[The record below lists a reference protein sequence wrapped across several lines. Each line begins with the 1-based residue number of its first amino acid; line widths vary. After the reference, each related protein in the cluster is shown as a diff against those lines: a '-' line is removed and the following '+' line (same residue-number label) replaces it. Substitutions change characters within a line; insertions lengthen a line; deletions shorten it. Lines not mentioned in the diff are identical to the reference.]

1 MLLTQ
6 RSVSWIYSIN
16 TKGSVLFTM
25 NYGAF
30 FSRISEK
37 KEIQIKYHKS
47 WTTFFWSPR
56 DNHVLPMKFALHH
69 SLASILMD
77 EREIG
82 NFYIFYCKQRVP
94 IMMII

>member
-6 RSVSWIYSIN
+6 RSVPRIDSIN

-25 NYGAF
+25 NYGAL

-47 WTTFFWSPR
+47 
-56 DNHVLPMKFALHH
+56 
-69 SLASILMD
+69 
-77 EREIG
+77 
-82 NFYIFYCKQRVP
+82 
-94 IMMII
+94 

>member
-1 MLLTQ
+1 
-6 RSVSWIYSIN
+6 
-16 TKGSVLFTM
+16 M
-25 NYGAF
+25 NYGALF
-30 FSRISEK
+30 PRISEK

-47 WTTFFWSPR
+47 WATFFQSPCV
-56 DNHVLPMKFALHH
+56 NHFLSMKFALRH

-82 NFYIFYCKQRVP
+82 NFYIFYYKQRVP